1 MRISVISHCAVDD
14 IRLMGAAHQQAGGDA
29 SYTALTA
36 REFRASVSLQTRFGP
51 DFPVA
56 YLRDAGIGYPRE
68 AASDTPTT
76 RFRIEIDGQHRELY
90 LLAECDP
97 ISVQESS
104 SQDATIT
111 TPIYHEISPGEISP
125 PGDPGYLLLNPQG
138 LLREAEDNGRIRT
151 VETGLDMS
159 GVDAIKVNPTEIR
172 ALTGLDGDEGMAA
185 LQKKGV
191 GTVIRTDG
199 KDISML
205 AGGMVYAIRLPN
217 REVYDTTGLGAILCG
232 AFVCTMLKERDVL
245 WAFCFAGGAVQAA
258 LESKSLGLLKVPK
271 SGAVQTNASY
281 FYNLVKYRQ
290 I

>member
-36 REFRASVSLQTRFGP
+36 REFRAGVSLQTRFGP
-51 DFPVA
+51 DFPEA
-56 YLRDAGIGYPRE
+56 YLRDAGIDYPKE
-68 AASDTPTT
+68 AASDAPTT

-90 LLAECDP
+90 LLAECEP
-97 ISVQESS
+97 INVLESS
-104 SQDATIT
+104 SQDATII
-111 TPIYHEISPGEISP
+111 TPIYHEISPGDISSP
-125 PGDPGYLLLNPQG
+125 EDPGYLLLNPQG
-138 LLREAEDNGRIRT
+138 LLREAGDGGKIRT
-151 VETGLDMS
+151 VETDLDMK

-172 ALTGLDGDEGMAA
+172 ALTGLDGDDGMAA

-205 AGGMVYAIRLPN
+205 AGGMIYSIRLPN
-217 REVYDTTGLGAILCG
+217 KEVYDTTGLGAILCG
-232 AFVCTMLKERDVL
+232 AFVCTMLKEKDIL

-258 LESKSLGLLKVPK
+258 LETKSLGLLKVPK